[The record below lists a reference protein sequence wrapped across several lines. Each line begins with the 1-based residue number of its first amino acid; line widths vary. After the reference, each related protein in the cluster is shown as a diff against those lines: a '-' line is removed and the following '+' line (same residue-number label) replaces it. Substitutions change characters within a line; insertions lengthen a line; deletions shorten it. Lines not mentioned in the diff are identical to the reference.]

1 MTSRIVNRVPL
12 LQEPSRVRHDIRIY
26 GYDPIAELFAQ
37 IEDGNQRLEHRKVW
51 GPSEPVLI
59 GKTWKA
65 RLRDWG
71 ELAVMGILS
80 ALILLLGTTLGL
92 LIYSLIREIA

>member
-12 LQEPSRVRHDIRIY
+12 LRTPPQRSAEEVELYMSNMQAILDALNPDQSIIRS
-26 GYDPIAELFAQ
+26 Q
-37 IEDGNQRLEHRKVW
+37 
-51 GPSEPVLI
+51 PSEPVLI

-71 ELAVMGILS
+71 ELAVMGIFS